1 MKYIGPFFRMNSLS
15 KENIYGQLFHLSK
28 EAIKTIALSSR
39 CGITT
44 SFRASKKNHPTK
56 DISTLSNFSPLLCVY
71 KKSSPSFIRNKETLG
86 FDENTFKKTINPHTN
101 ALFTLSLL
109 ELSDYYSNYT
119 RICENI
125 PNMAKPYYLL
135 TKKQLEFF
143 SNNLRN
149 YEGVF
154 IERKNIGDNSVKE
167 CKIIDTDKGFK
178 FSDQAFMM
186 NAYFLF
192 SMYYRN
198 DPISNEYEDFSYQI
212 LDMFINSKEE
222 LYNISFEEGC
232 LLLLC
237 FNALYDYKQN
247 EDCKNL
253 IIDLSDLMISKYDSK
268 DYISSDIT
276 NSSLLAL
283 NLLEAYKHTDIIYF
297 KDKGE
302 EIVNSLENIYEP
314 SNYIFTKTSNK
325 KEIKY
330 SADEICFY
338 FLALLRY
345 NPNTSN
351 ISHKNIITSIY
362 KNLIINSGI
371 ILNWPKA
378 PTLDEAE
385 RYRKLSMRSADMI
398 EESFFRA
405 DNIIDTNPKL
415 ANVFNK
421 YITYS
426 RKKKS
431 FSSSK
436 QSFDSEKNML
446 IFFYIIHYFRNY
458 YSTQMGFLEDAKEDN
473 SYNTSD
479 IINSENPNDTI
490 ENEDKLEI
498 TSAETNNEASDN
510 IKSTNKD

>member
-186 NAYFLF
+186 NAYLLYSKYNPSDEVSSDYLKF
-192 SMYYRN
+192 
-198 DPISNEYEDFSYQI
+198 
-212 LDMFINSKEE
+212 SKEI
-222 LYNISFEEGC
+222 LNLFIDYKD
-232 LLLLC
+232 
-237 FNALYDYKQN
+237 ALYDLSFSENVEIFLCINIYYKYSN
-247 EDCKNL
+247 DPDAKKL
-253 IIDLSDLMISKYDSK
+253 ILDLGDYLITKFEEK
-268 DYISSDIT
+268 DYYID
-276 NSSLLAL
+276 SLDDCAL
-283 NLLEAYKHTDIIYF
+283 FSICLMDAYKHT
-297 KDKGE
+297 
-302 EIVNSLENIYEP
+302 
-314 SNYIFTKTSNK
+314 
-325 KEIKY
+325 
-330 SADEICFY
+330 
-338 FLALLRY
+338 
-345 NPNTSN
+345 
-351 ISHKNIITSIY
+351 
-362 KNLIINSGI
+362 GI
-371 ILNWPKA
+371 ISFK
-378 PTLDEAE
+378 ECYCE
-385 RYRKLSMRSADMI
+385 IADRLIGMY
-398 EESFFRA
+398 
-405 DNIIDTNPKL
+405 N
-415 ANVFNK
+415 
-421 YITYS
+421 
-426 RKKKS
+426 
-431 FSSSK
+431 
-436 QSFDSEKNML
+436 SEKNMFIKISDKKEVKYSSTEINLYILSL
-446 IFFYIIHYFRNY
+446 IK
-458 YSTQMGFLEDAKEDN
+458 YSDMEHKDLELN
-473 SYNTSD
+473 Q
-479 IINSENPNDTI
+479 
-490 ENEDKLEI
+490 
-498 TSAETNNEASDN
+498 
-510 IKSTNKD
+510 